1 MMQAGR
7 TGEMRGDR
15 SAWEWWVVWTGECA
29 VVLSAPRSSKA
40 CTLRHPSHVFSPR
53 PLGAGGGQGGCALC
67 QVGGHGCGRGSIAA
81 AGGGGRGGGGGCVN
95 NNNGCGYRR
104 AAPGADGGK
113 PGQHICL
120 YVGND
125 QLDNPL
131 LLNMKISRETS
142 GEILQDAILQ
152 SRCAS
157 RMHQDYL
164 LQVPKT
170 TVIKAHHLQEVPPAS
185 RLPGIFS

>member
-1 MMQAGR
+1 M
-7 TGEMRGDR
+7 TNDI
-15 SAWEWWVVWTGECA
+15 
-29 VVLSAPRSSKA
+29 
-40 CTLRHPSHVFSPR
+40 
-53 PLGAGGGQGGCALC
+53 
-67 QVGGHGCGRGSIAA
+67 SI
-81 AGGGGRGGGGGCVN
+81 
-95 NNNGCGYRR
+95 
-104 AAPGADGGK
+104 GK